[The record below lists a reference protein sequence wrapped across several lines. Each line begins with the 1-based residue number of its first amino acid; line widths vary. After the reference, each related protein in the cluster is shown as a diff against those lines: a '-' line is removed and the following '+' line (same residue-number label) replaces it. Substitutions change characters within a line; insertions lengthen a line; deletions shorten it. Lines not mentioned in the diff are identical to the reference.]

1 MHRFN
6 TCRFKLLLLL
16 IASLSM
22 PATAGTFVAESRS
35 EATLMKRKIRAAQF
49 LHRATFGP
57 TIEQIDALASRMQQI
72 GVSRA
77 CEEWIDEQLKLPATL
92 HQPVIEAMIADD
104 GYTTT
109 EDGVWIQR
117 YRHHAWWHNALTSE
131 DQLRQRVAWALIQ
144 ILVTSEDGDGFND
157 QNPGNISEKG
167 RWLGPTHYYDMLVN
181 NAFSNYRQILGDVT
195 YHPVMGVYLSH
206 MRNRKSNG
214 VRFPDENYAREV
226 MQLFSIGLYQ
236 LQMDGRLKTTTNGEL
251 IPTYDN
257 ETIKELARV
266 FTGLTFKPSTLSNFF
281 WSGNDFLYRMEMYP
295 PEHDTDP
302 KTIFG
307 TVIDAQDGEAEIDTA
322 LDLLF
327 GHDNVAPFVSL
338 RLIQRLVK
346 SNPSRGYI
354 RRVARKFNDNGE
366 GIKGDMTAVIKAVL
380 LDPEAWRSER
390 VRTLRDPYRVEVTQR
405 GTEYSRLREPV
416 VRYTSLLR
424 AVHATSDYPTG
435 RMMVTPQDWNWL
447 QEPYKQPSVFNFFLP
462 DFQPPGDLIGFQ
474 PSRRIPNGS
483 LVAPEFQQKTAV
495 TSNRLM
501 NRYLWDIS
509 SQRARF
515 TASSTKYNLECNLI
529 FDFSAEKTLATNDAD
544 MPKLLD
550 LFDLVFCCGTL
561 PQDFKDRVVQVVN
574 QETQWM
580 KNNSTWRPELEDYR
594 VESALMAVATS
605 PFAAIAE

>member
-1 MHRFN
+1 MHRF
-6 TCRFKLLLLL
+6 LLLLL
-16 IASLSM
+16 LSVCVSVSGS
-22 PATAGTFVAESRS
+22 AGTFVTESRS
-35 EATLMKRKIRAAQF
+35 ETALMKNKIRAAQF

-57 TIEQIDALASRMQQI
+57 TIEQIDALAVRMQQI
-72 GVSRA
+72 GLRRA
-77 CEEWIDEQLKLPATL
+77 CEEWIDEQFSLPATR
-92 HQPVIEAMIADD
+92 HQPLAEAMIADD
-104 GYTTT
+104 GFTTT
-109 EDGVWIQR
+109 ENDVWIQR
-117 YRHHAWWHNALTSE
+117 YRHHAWWHVALTSE
-131 DQLRQRVAWALIQ
+131 DQLRQRVAWALVQ

-157 QNPGNISEKG
+157 QNPGNLSGKG

-181 NAFSNYRQILGDVT
+181 NAFANYRDILQDVT

-214 VRFPDENYAREV
+214 TRFPDENYAREI
-226 MQLFSIGLYQ
+226 MQLFSIGLYEVQ
-236 LQMDGRLKTTTNGEL
+236 LDGRLKTTTGGDL

-266 FTGLTFKPSTLSNFF
+266 FTGLTYKPANPGNFF
-281 WSGNDFLYRMEMYP
+281 WSGNDFLFPMEMYQ

-307 TVIDAQDGEAEIDTA
+307 NVIDVDDGDADIAAA

-327 GHDNVAPFVSL
+327 AHDNVAPFVSY

-366 GIKGDMTAVIKAVL
+366 GIKGDMKAVIKAVL

-390 VRTLRDPYRVEVTQR
+390 VRALRAPYRVEVTPR
-405 GTEYSRLREPV
+405 GSEYSRLREPV

-424 AVHATSDYPTG
+424 AVHANSDYPTG
-435 RMMVTPQDWNWL
+435 RMMVLPQDWNWL

-462 DFQPPGDLIGFQ
+462 DFQPSGDLIGFQ

-495 TSNRLM
+495 TSNRLI
-501 NRYLWDIS
+501 NRYIWDIS
-509 SQRARF
+509 SQRAQF
-515 TASSTKYNLECNLI
+515 IASNSNYNMTCNLH
-529 FDFSAEKTLATNDAD
+529 FDLSAEKSLATNNAD

-550 LFDLVFCCGTL
+550 LLDLVFCCGTL

-574 QETQWM
+574 SETEWM
-580 KNNSTWRPELEDYR
+580 KNNNSWRAELENFR
-594 VESALMAVATS
+594 VESALIAVATS